1 MRTFTYTSGVDPT
14 TTVDLADPESIM
26 IGQIRDLR
34 TTGWNVDTDYRTV
47 TSAIREAREAE
58 ATANCPSLEALDRA
72 VMVFDA
78 DLAGLDN
85 GQGRRTAGTLTV
97 DGWTQKC
104 LVPRVKPSITFH
116 GFAQCD
122 ITFLLLDGV
131 WRHDMDTLHYWPA
144 STSGGAAD
152 LDLPT
157 DMPFDLAGGAKIDTL
172 VNTSLLPRP
181 WRMTI
186 FGPAT
191 NPSIVIG
198 GNTHQIDVTIPAGGY
213 LLIDAI
219 DNEKQVL
226 LVDQNGNRANVL
238 DKARRGTGQGSG
250 EYIFER
256 IPAGTSALSWSNSF
270 GFDLTVVEERSV
282 PPWSN

>member
-1 MRTFTYTSGVDPT
+1 MRTFTYTSGVDANT
-14 TTVDLADPESIM
+14 VVDLADPNGIM
-26 IGQIRDLR
+26 IGQIRELR
-34 TTGWNVDTDYRTV
+34 STAWNVDTDYRTV
-47 TSAIREAREAE
+47 SSATREAREDE
-58 ATANCPSLEALDRA
+58 ATGNCSDLEQLDRA

-78 DLAGLDN
+78 DLAGLKN
-85 GQGRRTAGTLTV
+85 GQGRATAGTLTV
-97 DGWTQKC
+97 DGWWQKC
-104 LVPRVKPSITFH
+104 LVTHVEPKLAFR
-116 GFAQCD
+116 GFAQC
-122 ITFLLLDGV
+122 TFRFLLLDGV
-131 WRHDMDTLHYWPA
+131 WRHDLDTLHYWPTSA
-144 STSGGAAD
+144 SGGTAD

-157 DMPFDLAGGAKIDTL
+157 DMPFDLAGGAKLDTL

-198 GNTHQIDVTIPAGGY
+198 GNTHQIDVTIPDGGY
-213 LLIDAI
+213 LTVDAI
-219 DNEKQVL
+219 DGEKAVT
-226 LVDQNGNRANVL
+226 LVDQQGNRTNVF

-256 IPAGTSALSWSNSF
+256 IPAGTSTLSWSNSF